1 MNKKLFTL
9 LTTVRVEYDAF
20 RSNYKALKEHPFAK
34 DKQLRQRVEA
44 EIAENSASDDLL
56 KAYEG
61 YKQLNKACEITAKLT
76 LKTLSD
82 LYPML
87 CYPGT
92 NTPMIDTRQFVG
104 LQNFPTG
111 KANLEKRIKNEQP
124 SPEKITELYISFV
137 GSRSFARYISDCRL
151 LRGESES
158 YSESLDKFLD
168 IPPQG
173 NYAERPLII
182 EHIQK

>member
-1 MNKKLFTL
+1 MNEKLFTQ

-20 RSNYKALKEHPFAK
+20 MSNYEALKEHPFTE
-34 DKQLRQRVEA
+34 DKQLYQRVEA
-44 EIAENSASDDLL
+44 AIAENNANNDLL
-56 KAYEG
+56 IAYED
-61 YKQLNKACEITAKLT
+61 YKKLNKACEVTAKLAM
-76 LKTLSD
+76 KTLSD

-92 NTPMIDTRQFVG
+92 NTLMIDTPQFVG

-111 KANLEKRIKNEQP
+111 KANLEARIKKEQL
-124 SPEKITELYISFV
+124 SPEEAAELCVKFV

-173 NYAERPLII
+173 NYAVRPLII
-182 EHIQK
+182 KHIQK

>member
-1 MNKKLFTL
+1 MNEKLFTL

-20 RSNYKALKEHPFAK
+20 RSNYEALKEHPFTK
-34 DKQLRQRVEA
+34 DKQLHRRVEV

-61 YKQLNKACEITAKLT
+61 YRQLNTACEITAKLT
-76 LKTLSD
+76 IKTLSD
-82 LYPML
+82 LYSML

-92 NTPMIDTRQFVG
+92 NTLMIDARQFVG

-111 KANLEKRIKNEQP
+111 KANLEARIRNEQP
-124 SPEKITELYISFV
+124 SPEKIAELYISFV
-137 GSRSFARYISDCRL
+137 GSRSFAKYISDCRL

-168 IPPQG
+168 IPPKW
-173 NYAERPLII
+173 NSTERPLII
-182 EHIQK
+182 KHIQK